1 MAHPQEDFSMSSVV
15 GKLVLAL
22 VREGD
27 YAHAGEEE
35 AVDLAL
41 RAVAGPG
48 GRRFLDV
55 GCGIG
60 GTARYV
66 SDQGW
71 GSVVGVD
78 IDPANVELAQKRH
91 PGLEFVCS
99 DAAALEGRVRG
110 RFDVVYCL
118 NAFFLFRDQPA
129 ALKAMRAVASPGADL
144 AIFDYIDP
152 GGYAAW
158 EPKRKR
164 LGLRHPLSVE
174 KLVPVLSESGW
185 ALERVVSMD
194 GEYLRWYEALVRRIV
209 TLRKDIVAASCNDFY
224 EFVLSIYTEMRDD
237 IECGRL
243 GGATVYATA
252 VG

>member
-1 MAHPQEDFSMSSVV
+1 MSSVM

-35 AVDLAL
+35 AIELIL
-41 RAVAGPG
+41 GPVATGDD
-48 GRRFLDV
+48 RRFLDV

-60 GTARYV
+60 GTAGYV
-66 SDQGW
+66 GNRGW

-78 IDPANVELAQKRH
+78 IDPANVELARSRH

-99 DAAALEGRVRG
+99 DAAALEGKVQG
-110 RFDVVYCL
+110 CFNVVYCL
-118 NAFFLFRDQPA
+118 NAFFLFRDQAA

-144 AIFDYIDP
+144 AIFDYVDR

-158 EPKRKR
+158 EPKRMR
-164 LGLRHPLSVE
+164 PGLRHPLSIE
-174 KLVPVLSESGW
+174 NLMLELDSSGW
-185 ALERVVSMD
+185 ALERVVIMND
-194 GEYLRWYEALVRRIV
+194 DYLRWYEALVRRIEA
-209 TLRKDIVAASCNDFY
+209 LRKDIVAVSSSAFY
-224 EFVLSIYTEMRDD
+224 DFVLGIYTEMRDD

-243 GGATVYATA
+243 GGATVYAIA
-252 VG
+252 AG